1 MSDRIGLGLSS
12 ISANEYRPTPWERIR
27 KMAILA
33 VVCVFLAVFFYYL
46 TSQVQVGTAH
56 ATESDA
62 QSETT
67 SQ

>member
-12 ISANEYRPTPWERIR
+12 ISVSEYQPPPWERIR

-46 TSQVQVGTAH
+46 TSQLQVGTAH
-56 ATESDA
+56 ATGSDA
-62 QSETT
+62 PSETT